1 MNRGE
6 IWWASM
12 PDPHASEPGYR
23 HPIVIVSANYFN
35 KSNIQTVIVAI
46 ITSNLHLADAPG
58 NFKLTKSKSGLNRDS
73 AVNVSQIVTLD
84 KTFLTEKV
92 GRLSTK
98 QLNLLDVGLQL
109 VLSV

>member
-1 MNRGE
+1 MIGHSDYRQI
-6 IWWASM
+6 IWLLKA
-12 PDPHASEPGYR
+12 
-23 HPIVIVSANYFN
+23 FN
-35 KSNIQTVIVAI
+35 ETEALILVWKLSLGGFYWSGSCIE
-46 ITSNLHLADAPG
+46 SL